1 MKNILVVSGHTDL
14 KNSIANKTILDKLQ
28 SDLPKAEFV
37 FLDQLYPTFEIN
49 KEVEQQ
55 RLINA
60 DIIVLQFPFFWYS
73 VPSIMS
79 RWMEETFVHGFSH
92 GSTGDKLKDKKLI
105 VSFTSGAPEEM
116 YQKGGLQNYSIE
128 EFLPPLKQF
137 ANLCQMQWCGYVY
150 TGGVSYI
157 NRNDNEKLM
166 QMKEKALNHE
176 RRLLDVIDKAIN
188 SEA

>member
-55 RLINA
+55 RLLNA
-60 DIIVLQFPFFWYS
+60 DIIVLQFPFFWYG

-116 YQKGGLQNYSIE
+116 YQKECDVRGQMVDRCQLYMYRMAVYYASSKN
-128 EFLPPLKQF
+128 PDPKKLK
-137 ANLCQMQWCGYVY
+137 WW
-150 TGGVSYI
+150 I
-157 NRNDNEKLM
+157 WKD
-166 QMKEKALNHE
+166 
-176 RRLLDVIDKAIN
+176 
-188 SEA
+188 